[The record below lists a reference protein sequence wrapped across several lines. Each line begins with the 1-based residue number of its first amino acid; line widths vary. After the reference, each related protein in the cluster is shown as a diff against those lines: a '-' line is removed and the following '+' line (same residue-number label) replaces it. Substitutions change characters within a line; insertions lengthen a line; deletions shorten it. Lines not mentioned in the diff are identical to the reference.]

1 MRNCKF
7 INLFLRRCLSI
18 SVDTGRTAQASV
30 NCQQHYCLQWLPID
44 AVVAS
49 VAEDRLYHLTSVVSA
64 VAHLMT
70 VLNYSNHYPGLGES
84 GENMESNVPPINSV

>member
-1 MRNCKF
+1 M
-7 INLFLRRCLSI
+7 
-18 SVDTGRTAQASV
+18 DTGRTAQASV

-64 VAHLMT
+64 V
-70 VLNYSNHYPGLGES
+70 LNYSNHYPGLGES
-84 GENMESNVPPINSV
+84 GENIESNVPPINSV